1 MTEFSSEM
9 FNHVSDGQLSSDTKR
24 KHMSPRRMQRNIID
38 LELGENSPTKSEDG
52 RFDDFSEF
60 TSDSDHQTDIHF
72 HEKLLEDNENL
83 IKLPYEPNIEGTADC
98 DIRRDLSGQDTPKRM
113 KIEIING
120 IHTVTTGLEL
130 ESESPAFT
138 VKSPSTD
145 SQDSTH
151 QMNPTHLQM
160 MSAMG
165 DTGWYEILPG
175 DNIVTTP
182 VSRRQHQHMQNQ
194 LQTVSVLSIPK
205 TTVQT
210 MVSDHQSMT
219 TTPINHQTLTKSSSN
234 SNYVYTP
241 HPRSGQIMY
250 IAEPNSMTPESLQA
264 NVQAVTPLLVNK
276 PNMSTNYTPVSQ
288 ICSQSLVL
296 NSSGEENTSPTE
308 DAPVPT
314 YSCHDSP
321 VDPSVQDSTSFP
333 LLNSPQAM
341 DEERESHN
349 MKERKRR
356 ARIKEAC
363 DLMRQLVPGMSEKTD
378 KATVFEFAARYIY
391 FLKNFV
397 GTAHDK
403 DFLIKYSPY

>member
-1 MTEFSSEM
+1 MADFSSEM
-9 FNHVSDGQLSSDTKR
+9 FNNVSGGQLSPDRKR

-38 LELGENSPTKSEDG
+38 LELEENSPTKSEDG

-60 TSDSDHQTDIHF
+60 TSDSDHQRNIHF

-83 IKLPYEPNIEGTADC
+83 IKIPYESNVEGTSDC
-98 DIRRDLSGQDTPKRM
+98 DIRRALSGQDTPKRM
-113 KIEIING
+113 KMEIING
-120 IHTVTTGLEL
+120 INTVTTDLEL
-130 ESESPAFT
+130 ESESPVFT
-138 VKSPSTD
+138 VKSPSKN
-145 SQDSTH
+145 SRDSTH
-151 QMNPTHLQM
+151 QMNPTQLQM

-175 DNIVTTP
+175 DNIVSTP
-182 VSRRQHQHMQNQ
+182 VSRKQHQHIQNQ

-205 TTVQT
+205 TTVQP

-219 TTPINHQTLTKSSSN
+219 TMPVNHQPCTKSTSN
-234 SNYVYTP
+234 STYVYTP
-241 HPRSGQIMY
+241 HPRSGQILY

-264 NVQAVTPLLVNK
+264 NVQAVTPMLVNK
-276 PNMSTNYTPVSQ
+276 PNFTPVSQ

-308 DAPVPT
+308 DTPVTT

-321 VDPSVQDSTSFP
+321 IDPKVQDSSNFP

-397 GTAHDK
+397 GSAHDK